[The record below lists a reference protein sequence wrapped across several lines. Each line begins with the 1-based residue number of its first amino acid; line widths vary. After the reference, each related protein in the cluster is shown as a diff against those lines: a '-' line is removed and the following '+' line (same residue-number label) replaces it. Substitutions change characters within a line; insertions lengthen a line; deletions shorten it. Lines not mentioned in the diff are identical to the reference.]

1 MEVRVRRS
9 IVVKPEKDTPNER
22 MWISHLDL
30 LTPIIH
36 VPAVYLYK
44 PSDSVAANSLDTNV
58 LIDAL
63 RKVLVLFYP
72 LAGRLGRD
80 EDDRIDINCNSE
92 GALFIEA
99 EVDECLADLGDFTP
113 SPKLRQL
120 VPTVDY
126 SQDLSSYPL
135 LILQVTFFKCGGLGL
150 GTYVHHTL
158 ADGCSAL
165 HFVNTWCD
173 IARGLSASVPPF
185 LDRALLRPRDPPTP
199 TFHHIEY
206 DPPPTM
212 INNSKTQAATSTLTL
227 KLTLDQVNTLKA
239 KAKKDETT
247 HYSTYQILTAHI
259 WRCVCKA
266 RCLSDDQHSKLIM
279 TTDGRSRL
287 RPPLPPGYFGNVLFT
302 ATSVAKSG
310 DIISNPL
317 YQTVENIHT
326 ALKRMDD
333 EYLRSALDFL
343 EMQPDLKAL
352 MRGAHTFRCPN
363 LNVVSWIRL
372 PIYEADFGW
381 GRPIHMGRASVVFE
395 GVVYILPS
403 PSNDGS
409 LSLTIC
415 LEMDH
420 MELFKKFLYDF

>member
-1 MEVRVRRS
+1 
-9 IVVKPEKDTPNER
+9 
-22 MWISHLDL
+22 
-30 LTPIIH
+30 
-36 VPAVYLYK
+36 
-44 PSDSVAANSLDTNV
+44 
-58 LIDAL
+58 
-63 RKVLVLFYP
+63 
-72 LAGRLGRD
+72 
-80 EDDRIDINCNSE
+80 
-92 GALFIEA
+92 
-99 EVDECLADLGDFTP
+99 
-113 SPKLRQL
+113 
-120 VPTVDY
+120 
-126 SQDLSSYPL
+126 
-135 LILQVTFFKCGGLGL
+135 
-150 GTYVHHTL
+150 
-158 ADGCSAL
+158 
-165 HFVNTWCD
+165 
-173 IARGLSASVPPF
+173 
-185 LDRALLRPRDPPTP
+185 
-199 TFHHIEY
+199 
-206 DPPPTM
+206 M

-247 HYSTYQILTAHI
+247 HYSTYEILTAHI

>member
-22 MWISHLDL
+22 MWNSNLDL
-30 LTPIIH
+30 IVPRIH

-80 EDDRIDINCNSE
+80 EDDRIDINCNGE
-92 GALFIEA
+92 GTLFIEA
-99 EVDECLADLGDFTP
+99 EVDECLADLGDFIP

-150 GTYVHHTL
+150 GTYVHHIL

-185 LDRALLRPRDPPTP
+185 LDRTLLRPRDPPTP

-206 DPPPTM
+206 DPHPTM
-212 INNSKTQAATSTLTL
+212 INNSKTEAATSTLTL
-227 KLTLDQVNTLKA
+227 KLTLDQ
-239 KAKKDETT
+239 
-247 HYSTYQILTAHI
+247 LTHI

-266 RCLSDDQHSKLIM
+266 RGLSDDQRSKLFVG
-279 TTDGRSRL
+279 TDGRSRL
-287 RPPLPPGYFGNVLFT
+287 RPPLPPGYFGN
-302 ATSVAKSG
+302 
-310 DIISNPL
+310 
-317 YQTVENIHT
+317 NIHA

-343 EMQPDLKAL
+343 EMQPDLTAL
-352 MRGAHTFRCPN
+352 IRGANTYRCPN
-363 LNVVSWIRL
+363 LNVVSWVRL

-381 GRPIHMGRASVVFE
+381 GRPIHMGPASVVFE
-395 GVVYILPS
+395 GMVCILPS
-403 PSNDGS
+403 PNNDGS
-409 LSLTIC
+409 LSLAIC
-415 LEMDH
+415 LGMDH
-420 MELFKKFLYDF
+420 IELFQKLLYDF